1 MKCGFMAAKPARR
14 PRVYLALTIAFAA
27 WGMAK
32 KRVKRRNRRRR
43 ARRKPAFHAGAY
55 ARAIGDLG
63 VFCIM
68 TLIGLAGLFV
78 YFARD
83 LPDPAALWS
92 HSDAP
97 KITLLD
103 ADGAPIPIHGAVAG
117 APVRLADLPPHVPG
131 AILAVEDRNFYHH
144 AGVNP
149 VSIMRALI
157 VNLREGEVRQGGS
170 TITQQLAK
178 NVFLNADRTVKRKVQ
193 EVLLAFWLE
202 WKFTKDEI
210 LTLYLNRVYFG
221 AGAYGVDAASY
232 RYFAR
237 PARQLSV
244 GEAAVLAG
252 LLKAPSRYAPTSSPE
267 HAGRR
272 GRLVIDQMRAAGF
285 LSELEADAA
294 IASPIRLAPS
304 RFSTAPYFVDH
315 ALAQARAL
323 SGNLDADLI
332 VRTTLD
338 PALQAAAELGL
349 AAGLARAERALDGA
363 EAAVVILDGEGA
375 ARALVGGRDY
385 RKSQFNRAV
394 QARRQPGSAFKPVV
408 FLAALEKGASPQ
420 TIVDDA
426 PIAIGGWVP
435 DNYKGKYY
443 GPVTMREALAR
454 SLNGAT
460 VRVQEYA
467 GRADVRRVAKNLGW
481 PGRLTHGPSLALG
494 VDAVSPLALAGV
506 YAPFAN
512 GGLRV
517 APHVI
522 DRIETSDGDL
532 VYRRPGSVLGEA
544 ARPQSIAATNEM
556 MRAVVVW
563 GSGRAA
569 ATPGYAAAG
578 KTGTTQGSRD
588 AWFAGHAA
596 GLVGVVWVG
605 RDDNTPMPGVTG
617 GREPAQIW
625 GEIMTRAL
633 PLHAP
638 QQNESADPIAAILK
652 TSG

>member
-1 MKCGFMAAKPARR
+1 
-14 PRVYLALTIAFAA
+14 
-27 WGMAK
+27 MAK
-32 KRVKRRNRRRR
+32 KRVHRRKRKGRARKR
-43 ARRKPAFHAGAY
+43 ARRKTAFNGGAY

-68 TLIGLAGLFV
+68 TLIGLAALFA

-83 LPDPAALWS
+83 LPDPGTLWS
-92 HSDAP
+92 HSGAP
-97 KITLLD
+97 KVTLLA
-103 ADGAPIPIHGAVAG
+103 ADGSPIPIHGAVAG

-202 WKFTKDEI
+202 WKFSKDEI

-232 RYFAR
+232 RYFAK

-252 LLKAPSRYAPTSSPE
+252 LLKAPSRYAPTASPE

-285 LSELEADAA
+285 LSDADAEAA
-294 IASPIRLAPS
+294 IASPIALAPS
-304 RFSTAPYFVDH
+304 RFSTAPYFVDY
-315 ALAQARAL
+315 ALSRARAL
-323 SGNLDADLI
+323 SGALDADLI
-332 VRTTLD
+332 VRTTFN
-338 PALQAAAELGL
+338 PALQEAAEIGL
-349 AAGLARAERALDGA
+349 AAGLAGAGGALDGA
-363 EAAVVILDGEGA
+363 EAAAVVMDGEGA
-375 ARALVGGRDY
+375 VRAMIGGRDY
-385 RKSQFNRAV
+385 RQSQFNRAV

-408 FLAALEKGASPQ
+408 FLAALEAGASPE
-420 TIVDDA
+420 TMVDDA
-426 PIAIGGWVP
+426 PVAIGAWSP
-435 DNYKGKYY
+435 DNYKSKFY
-443 GPVTMREALAR
+443 GRVTMREALAR
-454 SLNGAT
+454 SLNSAT
-460 VRVQEYA
+460 VRVQEYV
-467 GRADVRRVAKNLGW
+467 GRAEVRRVARNLGW
-481 PGRLTHGPSLALG
+481 PGRLTYGPSLALG
-494 VDAVSPLALAGV
+494 VDAVSPVALAGV

-544 ARPQSIAATNEM
+544 ARPQNIAAANEM
-556 MRAVVVW
+556 LRAVVAW

-605 RDDNTPMPGVTG
+605 RDDNAPMPGVAG
-617 GREPAQIW
+617 GREPARIW
-625 GEIMTRAL
+625 GEIMNRAL

-638 QQNESADPIAAILK
+638 QDNEGGDPIAAILK